1 MSTANNNK
9 GTHLTVEDRNYIEDA
24 LSLRYPL
31 RVIAEHLGKDPT
43 TISKEIKR
51 NRVFKISKNMF
62 AGGCANRKNC
72 QIKHLCSE
80 TCNKLCKYCKSKNCY
95 RICSEFKE
103 MSCTLVNSYPH
114 VCNGCTS
121 KVNCRLSKYTYRA
134 KVAEVTYKDTLSV
147 SREGIGISRSE
158 LERIDQLVS
167 PLVLKGQSL
176 SHIYTHHRNELGCCE
191 RTLYNYFD
199 LNLFEARNIDLRR
212 KVRYRPRKK
221 KASGTIRD
229 TKCRLGRT
237 YDDFEAFLSE
247 YPNTPI
253 VEMDTVEGKKGGQ
266 VLLTLFFR
274 NCSLMLAIL
283 LNASTQK
290 CVEAAIDTIYE
301 SLGPEVFKDSFPVL
315 LTDNGSEFK
324 DPLSIEYDKGGN
336 LRTKVFYCNPHAS
349 HQKGRIERN
358 HEYIRYILPKGK
370 SFDSLTQEK
379 VTLMINHI
387 NSTARA
393 SRNGTTPFKLAQL
406 LLNGAFL
413 EALSLVEISP
423 DEVHLK
429 PALLK

>member
-1 MSTANNNK
+1 MSTANSNK
-9 GTHLTVEDRNYIEDA
+9 GKHLTVEDRNYIEDA
-24 LSLRYPL
+24 LALRYPL
-31 RVIAEHLGKDPT
+31 KKIAEHLGKDPT

-51 NRVFKISKNMF
+51 NRVFKMSKNKF
-62 AGGCANRKNC
+62 AGGCVNRKNC
-72 QIKHLCSE
+72 RIKHLCSE
-80 TCNKLCKYCKSKNCY
+80 TCNELCKNCKNNNCY

-103 MSCTLVNSYPH
+103 MSCKLVNSYPY
-114 VCNGCTS
+114 VCNGCVS
-121 KVNCRLSKYTYRA
+121 KIGCRLSKYTYRA
-134 KVAEVTYKDTLSV
+134 KVAEATYKDTLSA
-147 SREGIGISRSE
+147 SRAGIGISKSE
-158 LERIDQLVS
+158 LEHIDRLVS

-176 SHIYTHHRNELGCCE
+176 SHIYMNHKDELGCCE
-191 RTLYNYFD
+191 KTLYNYFD

-221 KASGTIRD
+221 KTSGTIRE

-237 YDDFEAFLSE
+237 YDDFEAFLE
-247 YPNTPI
+247 AYPDTPI
-253 VEMDTVEGKKGGQ
+253 VEMDTVEGKKGGK

-283 LNASTQK
+283 LDASTQK

-301 SLGPEVFKDSFPVL
+301 VLGHEVFKDSFPVL

-324 DPLSIEYDKGGN
+324 DPKSIEYDKDGH
-336 LRTKVFYCNPHAS
+336 LRTNVFYCNPHAS
-349 HQKGRIERN
+349 HQKGRIEKN

-370 SFDSLTQEK
+370 PFDSLTQEK

-387 NSTARA
+387 NSAARA

-406 LLNGAFL
+406 LLNGTFL
-413 EALSLVEISP
+413 ESLSLVEIPP

>member
-1 MSTANNNK
+1 
-9 GTHLTVEDRNYIEDA
+9 
-24 LSLRYPL
+24 
-31 RVIAEHLGKDPT
+31 
-43 TISKEIKR
+43 
-51 NRVFKISKNMF
+51 
-62 AGGCANRKNC
+62 
-72 QIKHLCSE
+72 
-80 TCNKLCKYCKSKNCY
+80 
-95 RICSEFKE
+95 
-103 MSCTLVNSYPH
+103 
-114 VCNGCTS
+114 
-121 KVNCRLSKYTYRA
+121 
-134 KVAEVTYKDTLSV
+134 
-147 SREGIGISRSE
+147 
-158 LERIDQLVS
+158 
-167 PLVLKGQSL
+167 
-176 SHIYTHHRNELGCCE
+176 
-191 RTLYNYFD
+191 
-199 LNLFEARNIDLRR
+199 
-212 KVRYRPRKK
+212 
-221 KASGTIRD
+221 
-229 TKCRLGRT
+229 
-237 YDDFEAFLSE
+237 
-247 YPNTPI
+247 
-253 VEMDTVEGKKGGQ
+253 MDTVEGKKGGQ

-290 CVEAAIDTIYE
+290 CVEATIDTIYE
-301 SLGPEVFKDSFPVL
+301 SIGPEVFKDSFPVL

-349 HQKGRIERN
+349 RQKGRIERN